1 MILKKEREKE
11 RKKKKVNNVLS
22 TQHRLCSAAHFPTSC
37 CLLTSSL
44 FSFEAFVF
52 AVVSLRRFSEK
63 PSEGPG

>member
-11 RKKKKVNNVLS
+11 RKKKVNNVLS
-22 TQHRLCSAAHFPTSC
+22 TQHRLCSAHFPTSC

-52 AVVSLRRFSEK
+52 ALVSLRRFSEK